1 MGTTDSN
8 SPPGLD
14 NSGDQSEASDPLE
27 LFFDLVFVF
36 AFTRVTAVVSHGSS
50 WDGVVRGFVLLAV
63 LWWAWVTYTWLM
75 DSLNYERVT
84 AERVIILTATALIF
98 IVALAVPNAFSGT
111 AVIFGV
117 TYFVVRALH
126 VALTLTT
133 AGVDARHRFYRLVPG
148 FLGGPALL
156 LVAGFTD
163 GLLQM
168 ALWIVGI
175 SIDFGVLFVEGIAKF
190 DLQAEH
196 FIERYRDIVIIAFG
210 ESVLAMGFTIT
221 GDGVTLTPRL
231 ILVAFLG
238 IVLIAA
244 LAWLYFDYVTIA
256 AEDRFAAT
264 EGYERGILARN
275 SYAYLH
281 LPIVAG
287 IIFVAVGLE
296 EVVSYVT
303 EPLALIPVASLYGGC
318 VLYLLG
324 HTVYQY
330 HNIGNINITR
340 LVTAG
345 LIGLLSIFATR
356 VTALVALAG
365 ITGLLVG
372 LAVFETVHSPIRH
385 DVRDK

>member
-8 SPPGLD
+8 SPSGRD

-36 AFTRVTAVVSHGSS
+36 AFTRITAVVSHEPS
-50 WDGVVRGFVLLAV
+50 WGGVVRGFALLAV

-75 DSLNYERVT
+75 DSLNYERITV
-84 AERVIILTATALIF
+84 ERVVILTATALMF

-111 AVIFGV
+111 AVLFGV
-117 TYFVVRALH
+117 AYFVVRALH

-133 AGVDARHRFYRLVPG
+133 AGVDARHRFYHLVPG

-163 GLLQM
+163 GPLQM

-175 SIDFGVLFVEGIAKF
+175 SIDFGILFVEGIAKF
-190 DLQAEH
+190 ELQAEH
-196 FIERYRDIVIIAFG
+196 FVERYRDIVIIAFG
-210 ESVLAMGFTIT
+210 ESVLAMGFTIA
-221 GDGVTLTPRL
+221 GDGLTLTPGL

-238 IVLIAA
+238 VVLIAA
-244 LAWLYFDYVTIA
+244 LAWLYFDYVTLA

-264 EGYERGILARN
+264 EGYERGVLARN

-281 LPIVAG
+281 LLIVAG

-296 EVVSYVT
+296 EAVSHVT
-303 EPLALIPVASLYGGC
+303 EPLALIPAVSLYGGC
-318 VLYLLG
+318 VLYLFG
-324 HTVYQY
+324 HTIYRY
-330 HNIGNINITR
+330 YAIGNLHITQ
-340 LVTAG
+340 LVTVG

-356 VTALVALAG
+356 VTALIALAS

-372 LAVFETVHSPIRH
+372 LAVFETAHSPIRH
-385 DVRDK
+385 DVRDR